1 MSSKPVKIFL
11 VEDDLSFGSVLK
23 SYLEINDFSVEWVD
37 DGKYAVDHFRKGM
50 FDICILDV
58 MLPHVDGFTISRE
71 IRQINNLVPIIFL
84 TAKKL
89 KDDVLTGY
97 GAGGDDYIT
106 KPFDTDILL
115 AKIRAI
121 LARRDFQNGTKDIYE
136 IGKFI
141 FNSKLRTLT
150 LGDDEQKLSPKEGQL
165 LELLAINPN
174 ALISREM
181 ALKKIWG
188 NDDYFTARSMDVYIT
203 KLRKC
208 LSADPHLNIKNI
220 HGAGFHIKLKRKKI
234 SAFFNHPDFVFSFQD
249 NPDIIAIP
257 VFLLDNN
264 LAAVATWRNRICC

>member
-1 MSSKPVKIFL
+1 MSTKPVKIFL

-23 SYLEINDFSVEWVD
+23 SYLEINDFHVEWVD
-37 DGKYAVDHFRKGM
+37 DGKYAIDHFRKSV

-58 MLPHVDGFTISRE
+58 MLPHVDGFTIATE
-71 IRQINNLVPIIFL
+71 IRQINNLIPIIFL

-89 KDDVLTGY
+89 KEDVLKGY
-97 GAGGDDYIT
+97 GTGGDDYIT

-121 LARRDFQNGTKDIYE
+121 LARRDFQSGTKDIYE

-141 FNSKLRTLT
+141 FNARLRTLT
-150 LGDDEQKLSPKEGQL
+150 IGNDEKKLSPKEAQL

-188 NDDYFTARSMDVYIT
+188 NDDYFTARSMDVYVT
-203 KLRKC
+203 KLRKF
-208 LSADPHLNIKNI
+208 LSDDPNLNIKNI
-220 HGAGFHIKLKRKKI
+220 HGAGFQLIVSEDK
-234 SAFFNHPDFVFSFQD
+234 S
-249 NPDIIAIP
+249 
-257 VFLLDNN
+257 
-264 LAAVATWRNRICC
+264 

>member
-1 MSSKPVKIFL
+1 MSSKAVKIFL

-23 SYLEINDFSVEWVD
+23 SYLEINDFTVEWVD
-37 DGKYAVDHFRKGM
+37 DGKYAVEHFRKGA
-50 FDICILDV
+50 FDICILDI
-58 MLPHVDGFTISRE
+58 MLPHVDGFTIAGE

-84 TAKKL
+84 TAKKM
-89 KDDVLTGY
+89 KDDVLKGY
-97 GAGGDDYIT
+97 DVGGDDYIT

-150 LGDDEQKLSPKEGQL
+150 SGNDEKKLSPKEAQL
-165 LELLAINPN
+165 LELLVANPN

-203 KLRKC
+203 KLRKF
-208 LSADPHLNIKNI
+208 LSDDPRLNIKNI
-220 HGAGFHIKLKRKKI
+220 HGAGFQLIV
-234 SAFFNHPDFVFSFQD
+234 SGS
-249 NPDIIAIP
+249 
-257 VFLLDNN
+257 
-264 LAAVATWRNRICC
+264 

>member
-1 MSSKPVKIFL
+1 MSTKSVKIFL

-37 DGKYAVDHFRKGM
+37 DGKYAVDHFRKGI

-58 MLPHVDGFTISRE
+58 MLPHVDGFTIARD

-89 KDDVLTGY
+89 KEDVLTGY
-97 GAGGDDYIT
+97 DAGGDDYIT
-106 KPFDTDILL
+106 KPFDTEILL

-121 LARRDFQNGTKDIYE
+121 LARRDYQSGTKDIYE
-136 IGKFI
+136 IGKFV
-141 FNSKLRTLT
+141 FNARLRTLT
-150 LGDDEQKLSPKEGQL
+150 SGDDEKKLSPKEAQL
-165 LELLAINPN
+165 LELLALNPN

-203 KLRKC
+203 KLRKF
-208 LSADPHLNIKNI
+208 LSEDPHLNIKNI
-220 HGAGFHIKLKRKKI
+220 HGAGFQLII
-234 SAFFNHPDFVFSFQD
+234 SGD
-249 NPDIIAIP
+249 
-257 VFLLDNN
+257 
-264 LAAVATWRNRICC
+264 